1 MKKTLD
7 QVIKGQTGTITRMSC
22 AGEIKRRLL
31 DMGLV
36 KGTSLKVERIAPLG
50 DPIEVKVRGYM
61 LSLRKEE
68 AKSIEVEVE

>member
-7 QVIKGQTGTITRMSC
+7 QLTKGQTGTITKMSG

-36 KGTSLKVERIAPLG
+36 KGTSIKVERIAPLG
-50 DPIEVKVRGYM
+50 DPLEVKVRGYM